1 MFNGSTVQRYIH
13 VMYAVLAVLI
23 CTSNEWANY
32 RSWQF
37 SSHFTAK
44 TMLWWTV

>member
-1 MFNGSTVQRYIH
+1 MFNRVIR
-13 VMYAVLAVLI
+13 VMYAVLAGLI
-23 CTSNEWANY
+23 CTRNKWANY

-44 TMLWWTV
+44 TVLWTV